1 MVARIVT
8 VTAGG
13 ATLQFL
19 FSVSNIQAAHVT
31 EVNCFIAGRGFQVI
45 IIIFNP
51 EPMIAA
57 CLGSWWTVNAPF
69 RLRTTGSALVS
80 SPPPVAYVLN
90 VCKSRGRWAQGGGVF
105 GVEMSAH

>member
-31 EVNCFIAGRGFQVI
+31 EVNCFILQAG
-45 IIIFNP
+45 
-51 EPMIAA
+51 
-57 CLGSWWTVNAPF
+57 
-69 RLRTTGSALVS
+69 VS
-80 SPPPVAYVLN
+80 SSFL
-90 VCKSRGRWAQGGGVF
+90 
-105 GVEMSAH
+105 